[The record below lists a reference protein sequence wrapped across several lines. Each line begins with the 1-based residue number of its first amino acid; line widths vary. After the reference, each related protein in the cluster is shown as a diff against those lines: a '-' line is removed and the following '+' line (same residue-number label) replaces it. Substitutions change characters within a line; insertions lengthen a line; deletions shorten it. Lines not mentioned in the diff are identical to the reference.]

1 MVFGHSARASF
12 AQNHHQHNDA
22 PRDDRYGDHKQ
33 GSHALRLRPSRRAE
47 YSECLALPRAPSGR
61 TVGENDLPSARPI
74 RNGLLI
80 ALKAVA
86 PHAAPARSVT
96 SASAASASAASAPR
110 SLRRRCRRR
119 ASARPRP
126 DAPPG
131 PPRFTSTFACSPY
144 DPHHQPDHS
153 RDDRDDNNTHQD
165 ARHNTPPSQQ
175 VPPLSALLPGSFRA
189 PTPIGTSSWVLFLV
203 GYRSRRV
210 LVSCSTPP
218 QFAGQ
223 SVVPFCFYLC
233 WASWCR
239 PRPGSGSPTHR
250 HTAPT
255 GAISAQPSLGR
266 PSSLSRAWRRAHYV
280 QVPQVRDNG
289 VRATTQPTARHSK
302 GLRLCGSRARGTDA
316 ENAGVPPVNHTSAFW
331 RTLTP
336 WPPCSLATP
345 RRSTGSTRFGVMD
358 PLKRSAVCRRPER
371 RRRRLGTR
379 MQQKHTR
386 PPTTSR

>member
-1 MVFGHSARASF
+1 LSRRASTPAARSSSAITTGPCF

-96 SASAASASAASAPR
+96 SASAASASAASA
-110 SLRRRCRRR
+110 SA
-119 ASARPRP
+119 ASASAASAPAASAAAAAAARPRP

-223 SVVPFCFYLC
+223 SVVPFLLLLVLGELVQTTAGK
-233 WASWCR
+233 WITH
-239 PRPGSGSPTHR
+239 PPTHCPNGR
-250 HTAPT
+250 NLGVNQVLAGHQACLGHGGGHTTCRCHRCETTVYGPPLNPLRD
-255 GAISAQPSLGR
+255 I
-266 PSSLSRAWRRAHYV
+266 RRAC
-280 QVPQVRDNG
+280 DCEDLE
-289 VRATTQPTARHSK
+289 RA
-302 GLRLCGSRARGTDA
+302 G
-316 ENAGVPPVNHTSAFW
+316 
-331 RTLTP
+331 LTP
-336 WPPCSLATP
+336 KTP
-345 RRSTGSTRFGVMD
+345 
-358 PLKRSAVCRRPER
+358 VCHR
-371 RRRRLGTR
+371 
-379 MQQKHTR
+379 
-386 PPTTSR
+386 

>member
-1 MVFGHSARASF
+1 MITQLNPRNLGARYA
-12 AQNHHQHNDA
+12 
-22 PRDDRYGDHKQ
+22 RY
-33 GSHALRLRPSRRAE
+33 E
-47 YSECLALPRAPSGR
+47 R
-61 TVGENDLPSARPI
+61 TADGGPI

-86 PHAAPARSVT
+86 PHAAPARSI
-96 SASAASASAASAPR
+96 ASAAAASAAA
-110 SLRRRCRRR
+110 
-119 ASARPRP
+119 AAAARPRP

-210 LVSCSTPP
+210 LVSCCTSP

-223 SVVPFCFYLC
+223 SAVSF
-233 WASWCR
+233 ASTCAGRASADHGRKVDHPPTDTLPQRGQSR
-239 PRPGSGSPTHR
+239 P
-250 HTAPT
+250 
-255 GAISAQPSLGR
+255 QPSVGR
-266 PSSLSRAWRRAHYV
+266 PSSLPRAWRRAHCV

-289 VRATTQPTARHSK
+289 VRATTQPPRDTR
-302 GLRLCGSRARGTDA
+302 RACDCADLER
-316 ENAGVPPVNHTSAFW
+316 AG
-331 RTLTP
+331 LTP
-336 WPPCSLATP
+336 KTP
-345 RRSTGSTRFGVMD
+345 ACHRQTR
-358 PLKRSAVCRRPER
+358 RRPS
-371 RRRRLGTR
+371 GA
-379 MQQKHTR
+379 H
-386 PPTTSR
+386 